1 MLKEE
6 FLNWLT
12 VILDSQD
19 VGAMSDDRLTELM
32 GLTQYATDLL
42 VNEAEARGL
51 LGDDEWK
58 ILVPCILPDGVE
70 MIETILTRKVANAA

>member
-6 FLNWLT
+6 FLNRLT
-12 VILDSQD
+12 VILDNRN
-19 VGAMSDDRLTELM
+19 VGAMSDDLLIELM

-42 VNEAEARGL
+42 LNEAEARGL
-51 LGDDEWK
+51 LGDDEGR

>member
-6 FLNWLT
+6 FLNRLT

-19 VGAMSDDRLTELM
+19 VGAMSDDRLTDLM

-42 VNEAEARGL
+42 LKEAEARGL
-51 LGDDEWK
+51 LGDDDGK

-70 MIETILTRKVANAA
+70 MIETILTRKVANSA